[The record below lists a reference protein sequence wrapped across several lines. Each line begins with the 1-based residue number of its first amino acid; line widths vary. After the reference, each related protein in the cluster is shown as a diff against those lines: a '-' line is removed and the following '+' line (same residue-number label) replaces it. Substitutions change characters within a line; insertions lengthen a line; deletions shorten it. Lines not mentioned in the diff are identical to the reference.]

1 MSTIEISIKYRDQN
15 LGTFIDF
22 MTAGDDYIS
31 KMVAITGLK
40 RTQLLNV
47 PMANLEKSVSAYVE
61 NLKADEKQFN
71 KFITIDG
78 IKFGFHPNLK
88 SITFGEWL
96 DCIEFSKNYPHTID
110 RLMAV
115 LYRPVTSEINDV
127 YTIEDYDSNKNEH
140 YAKLMRKVKLPL
152 VNGCMLFFSTLTR
165 DLLNN
170 FPVYLEEEMSRL
182 KKELEELQRE
192 EQL

>member
-1 MSTIEISIKYRDQN
+1 MSTIEISIKYKDQN

-47 PMANLEKSVSAYVE
+47 PMADLEKSVSAYVE

-170 FPVYLEEEMSRL
+170 FPEYLEEEMSRL

>member
-152 VNGCMLFFSTLTR
+152 VNGCMLFFSTLTK
-165 DLLNN
+165 DLLNS
-170 FPVYLEEEMSRL
+170 FPEYLEEEMSRL

>member
-1 MSTIEISIKYRDQN
+1 
-15 LGTFIDF
+15 
-22 MTAGDDYIS
+22 
-31 KMVAITGLK
+31 
-40 RTQLLNV
+40 
-47 PMANLEKSVSAYVE
+47 MANLEKSVSAYVE

-96 DCIEFSKNYPHTID
+96 DCIEFSKNYPNTID

>member
-170 FPVYLEEEMSRL
+170 FPESLEEEMSRL

>member
-165 DLLNN
+165 DLLNS
-170 FPVYLEEEMSRL
+170 FPEYLEEEMSRL
-182 KKELEELQRE
+182 KKELEELQNE

>member
-165 DLLNN
+165 DLLSS

>member
-47 PMANLEKSVSAYVE
+47 PMSDLEKSVSAYVE
-61 NLKADEKQFN
+61 NLKANEKQFN

-182 KKELEELQRE
+182 KKELEALQNE
-192 EQL
+192 VQL

>member
-127 YTIEDYDSNKNEH
+127 YTIEEYDSNKNEH

-165 DLLNN
+165 DLLSS

>member
-1 MSTIEISIKYRDQN
+1 MSTIEISLKYKDQN
-15 LGTFIDF
+15 LGTFIEF

-47 PMANLEKSVSAYVE
+47 PMSDLEKSVSAYVE
-61 NLKADEKQFN
+61 NLKANEKQFS
-71 KFITIDG
+71 KFITVDG

-96 DCIEFSKNYPHTID
+96 DCIEFSKSYPTNID

-115 LYRPVTSEINDV
+115 LYRPVKSEINDV
-127 YTIEDYDSNKNEH
+127 YTIEEYDSNKNEH
-140 YAKLMRKVKLPL
+140 YAKYMRKVKLPL
-152 VNGCMLFFSTLTR
+152 VNGCMLFFSTLTT
-165 DLLNN
+165 DLLTN
-170 FPVYLEEEMSRL
+170 FPAFLEEEMSKL
-182 KKELEELQRE
+182 KKELEELQNE
-192 EQL
+192 VQL

>member
-182 KKELEELQRE
+182 KKELEELQNE

>member
-127 YTIEDYDSNKNEH
+127 YTIEEYDSNKNEH

>member
-1 MSTIEISIKYRDQN
+1 MSTIEISIKYKDQN

-47 PMANLEKSVSAYVE
+47 PMADLEKSVSAYVE
-61 NLKADEKQFN
+61 NLKADEKQFS
-71 KFITIDG
+71 KFITVDG

-96 DCIEFSKNYPHTID
+96 DCIEFSKTYPNTID

-127 YTIEDYDSNKNEH
+127 YTIEEYDSNKNEH
-140 YAKLMRKVKLPL
+140 YAKLMRKVKLPI

-165 DLLNN
+165 DLLSS
-170 FPVYLEEEMSRL
+170 FPEYLEEEMNRL
-182 KKELEELQRE
+182 KRELEELQNE
-192 EQL
+192 GQL

>member
-127 YTIEDYDSNKNEH
+127 YTIEEYDSNKNEH
-140 YAKLMRKVKLPL
+140 YAKYMRKVKLPL
-152 VNGCMLFFSTLTR
+152 VNGCMLFFSTLTT
-165 DLLNN
+165 DLLSN
-170 FPVYLEEEMSRL
+170 FPEFLEEEMSKL
-182 KKELEELQRE
+182 KKELEELQNE
-192 EQL
+192 VQL

>member
-182 KKELEELQRE
+182 KKELEELQKE